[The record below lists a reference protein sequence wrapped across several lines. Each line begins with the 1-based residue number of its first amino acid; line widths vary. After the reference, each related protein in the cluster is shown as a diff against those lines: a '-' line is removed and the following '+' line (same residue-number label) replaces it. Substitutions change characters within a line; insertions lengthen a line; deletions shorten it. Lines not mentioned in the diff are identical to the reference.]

1 MVDFPK
7 MDEVHPQA
15 VTIAPPMDMT
25 HQHGHMQAAPQQR
38 SLIRTIGTFTG
49 GGVFFLVLL
58 VLAEA
63 VLIDDLKPSKLWGG
77 FMGKTQ
83 AEQIKASEAATV
95 GLEQQLAHVRA
106 EEQQKAQAQLAQ
118 LQNQLDTTKEAYGSL
133 YRRSE
138 ALVTGYMSMQ
148 QTAQQYRSQA
158 VSTGNIGATYVNM
171 GTSFMCA
178 ISRAKDDGDADGWC
192 ASNDRVRQG
201 QVSDFDSTL
210 VSREQLEQQIFGGL
224 PDPAVARVK
233 EAQAA
238 SGQPVGQ

>member
-148 QTAQQYRSQA
+148 QTFAANGGIATRSA
-158 VSTGNIGATYVNM
+158 AKHGRKSRRREIFAARLPSVSPEA
-171 GTSFMCA
+171 
-178 ISRAKDDGDADGWC
+178 AKAAAKIAGD
-192 ASNDRVRQG
+192 S
-201 QVSDFDSTL
+201 
-210 VSREQLEQQIFGGL
+210 
-224 PDPAVARVK
+224 PAN
-233 EAQAA
+233 EE
-238 SGQPVGQ
+238 G